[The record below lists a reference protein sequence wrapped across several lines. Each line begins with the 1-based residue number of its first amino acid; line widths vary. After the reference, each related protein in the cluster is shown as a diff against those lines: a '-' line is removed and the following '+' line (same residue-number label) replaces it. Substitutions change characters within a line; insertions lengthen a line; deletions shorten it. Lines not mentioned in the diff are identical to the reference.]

1 MKAYVTH
8 TTRGQARRLRRLA
21 WNALQ
26 QYALDV
32 AHLRLRSLLEANRV
46 KS

>member
-1 MKAYVTH
+1 MKAYVTP
-8 TTRGQARRLRRLA
+8 TTRGQSRRLA

-32 AHLRLRSLLEANRV
+32 ARLRLVTNNYYGIFR
-46 KS
+46 